1 MVVPEEV
8 SHFRPISLCNVTYKI
23 ISKIMVNKLKLLMA
37 KLISPYQNA
46 FIQGRNIFD
55 NILLAHEIIDTLK
68 KKTDRKKGYGALKV
82 DMCKSYDR
90 VSWNFL
96 KTILISM
103 SFGNYWVHRIM
114 ECVSSMQYALLLN
127 GSPTHTF
134 LPTRGVRQGD
144 PISLY
149 LFLLCA
155 NILSIALIQT
165 EDQKK
170 IKGIKLGRNGVSFTH
185 LFYADDSL
193 FFFENDRQSLRNL
206 KDIILWYSSF
216 LGQNINFTK
225 SDLFRSPNILSSI
238 QESLANALQVNLV
251 QNPCRYLGLNF
262 KLRGRRV
269 ADFEDLVEILQARF
283 QGWSAKLL
291 SQAGRATLISLVL

>member
-1 MVVPEEV
+1 
-8 SHFRPISLCNVTYKI
+8 
-23 ISKIMVNKLKLLMA
+23 
-37 KLISPYQNA
+37 
-46 FIQGRNIFD
+46 
-55 NILLAHEIIDTLK
+55 
-68 KKTDRKKGYGALKV
+68 
-82 DMCKSYDR
+82 MCKSYDR

-96 KTILISM
+96 KIVLISM
-103 SFGNYWVHRIM
+103 NFGNYWVHRIM

-144 PISLY
+144 SISIY

-165 EDQKK
+165 EGQKK

-206 KDIILWYSSF
+206 KDIM
-216 LGQNINFTK
+216 
-225 SDLFRSPNILSSI
+225 
-238 QESLANALQVNLV
+238 
-251 QNPCRYLGLNF
+251 LGLVPLNPI
-262 KLRGRRV
+262 V
-269 ADFEDLVEILQARF
+269 
-283 QGWSAKLL
+283 
-291 SQAGRATLISLVL
+291 